1 MTGISDRIL
10 DPDYI
15 LAEVVSRSKN
25 FSLAPRIVETFREFL
40 GYNFREHTHT
50 HSLTLFLSPRGD
62 FNLENTRKLS
72 KRDVRWPSE
81 ARRES
86 SDG

>member
-40 GYNFREHTHT
+40 GYNFREHTYT
-50 HSLTLFLSPRGD
+50 HSLPLSAWRFQSGKHEKTVQKRCS
-62 FNLENTRKLS
+62 LAERSETRI
-72 KRDVRWPSE
+72 E
-81 ARRES
+81 
-86 SDG
+86 